1 MNIET
6 CANGTQR
13 GKYSGRPT
21 GFRRLSMASLAT
33 DYEAQDFVGF
43 GDNGPRPVQILGA
56 FKAAAPYLGF
66 GPRVVHAIDWLSR
79 ERRRPPGETGARSAR
94 RNGRGSR

>member
-1 MNIET
+1 MNAET

-33 DYEAQDFVGF
+33 DFEAQDFVGF
-43 GDNGPRPVQILGA
+43 GDNGPRPVQIL
-56 FKAAAPYLGF
+56 
-66 GPRVVHAIDWLSR
+66 
-79 ERRRPPGETGARSAR
+79 
-94 RNGRGSR
+94 